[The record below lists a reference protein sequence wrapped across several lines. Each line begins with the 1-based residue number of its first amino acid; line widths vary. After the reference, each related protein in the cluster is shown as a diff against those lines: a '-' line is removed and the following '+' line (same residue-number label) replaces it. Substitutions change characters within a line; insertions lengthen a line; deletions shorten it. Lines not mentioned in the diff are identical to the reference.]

1 MFILHAIRI
10 TQRKYYLP
18 YEMFLRQPAVISTK
32 NEQTHETCMTQFL
45 SQQGF
50 PRSVAA
56 GDRAA
61 DLSQLT
67 IGRNV
72 LPREWYF
79 IE

>member
-1 MFILHAIRI
+1 MLILHAMRI
-10 TQRKYYLP
+10 TQRNYHLP
-18 YEMFLRQPAVISTK
+18 SEMFLRETAGISTK

-50 PRSVAA
+50 PRGVAA

-72 LPREWYF
+72 LRREWCF
-79 IE
+79 LE